1 MMRKSL
7 SFVLVVLLSLSFLAA
22 PGFSYSD
29 CGENCCCSSNM
40 TAMHHTVTHTAQI
53 KGNCC
58 PEVAALP
65 CGLKKSQNFELPMC
79 ALSTA
84 RAETNSSADTA
95 AFIKSP
101 FYSNIGFNHKRVWLS
116 ANTFLLSSPI
126 YLQHLS
132 LLI

>member
-1 MMRKSL
+1 MRKSL
-7 SFVLVVLLSLSFLAA
+7 SMVLVIFLSLSFLAT

-29 CGENCCCSSNM
+29 CGKNCCCSSNM
-40 TAMHHTVTHTAQI
+40 TALHHTATHPAQI
-53 KGNCC
+53 NGNCC

-79 ALSTA
+79 AISA
-84 RAETNSSADTA
+84 GRAETNSSADA
-95 AFIKSP
+95 AVSIKAP
-101 FYSNIGFNHKRVWLS
+101 FYSNIGFKHNRVWLS
-116 ANTFLLSSPI
+116 AGTFFQSSPI

>member
-1 MMRKSL
+1 MRKSL
-7 SFVLVVLLSLSFLAA
+7 SLVLVIFLSLSFLAT

-40 TAMHHTVTHTAQI
+40 TAIHHTATRPAQI

-58 PEVAALP
+58 PEAASLP
-65 CGLKKSQNFELPMC
+65 CGLKKSQKFEFPLC

-84 RAETNSSADTA
+84 RAETYGSADTA
-95 AFIKSP
+95 AFIKHL
-101 FYSNIGFNHKRVWLS
+101 FYSNIGSNHNRVWLS
-116 ANTFLLSSPI
+116 ASTFLQSSPI

>member
-1 MMRKSL
+1 MRKSL
-7 SFVLVVLLSLSFLAA
+7 SLVLVIFLSLSFLVA

-29 CGENCCCSSNM
+29 CGKNCCCSSNM
-40 TAMHHTVTHTAQI
+40 TAMHHTVNHTAQI

-65 CGLKKSQNFELPMC
+65 CGLKKSQSFELPMC
-79 ALSTA
+79 AISTA
-84 RAETNSSADTA
+84 RAETFSSADTA
-95 AFIKSP
+95 AFIKGP
-101 FYSNIGFNHKRVWLS
+101 FYSNIGFNHNRVWLS
-116 ANTFLLSSPI
+116 ANTFLQSSPI